1 MKKRILV
8 FLLFMFSL
16 MLFAPSIQ
24 AQKKSKVT
32 NKTVIING
40 KEYYKHYVTNGET
53 LYGLS
58 KAYKVPVEE
67 IIRLNPF
74 VEKGLQAGHRVLLP
88 IKVKPKQNPKPKP
101 KPADK
106 PKTDSV
112 SLPKETPKVDPIPE
126 PKPEPKVEPKP
137 EPIVEPEPEPIVE
150 PEPEPI
156 VEPEPEPKVEPAPEP
171 KVEPAPEPIVE
182 PEPEPM
188 IEPEP
193 KVEPEPEPKVEPEP
207 EPKVE
212 PEPKEEQVA
221 PQTPVID
228 PEKKPRI
235 TFNDKEYYLH
245 DVKSGETLEA
255 ISEAYHISVEKLVQ
269 YNPDL
274 KHGLKV
280 GLVLGI
286 PVQTES
292 EESEAQ
298 VAEHQEVTETVKPVS
313 SETIALVSPEG
324 LYTLQPKEDLYDVA
338 KRFGVD
344 LSDLKTINPELNNN
358 PKRGTMIEIPKIIN
372 ENDYIVHHCEKNERV
387 TSLLRRWKVSE
398 SEFRKKNV
406 SVGSHVFVNQVVLIP
421 IEPISDFY
429 WIKNDMELVDEEEP
443 STHAEPKFDFD
454 AEMGEIPVC
463 VASPENVQKRYNV
476 ALMVP
481 LFLQDIDNIEVTKE
495 KAKNQKSRSL
505 GFLQY
510 YEGFVMAAE
519 ALEKQG
525 LKVDL
530 TVFDVTDNVA
540 SAEKALRQ
548 IRGKD
553 LDLIVGPFFGRSFS
567 VIEEYAKANDIV
579 VVNPLSTRLS
589 VIADNPNVVK
599 VKPGDL
605 GLVLTISNLVK
616 NNYSDANVF
625 IVSREKASDS
635 TFLNQLEHHLNLAV
649 QDEVTVSG
657 NEFLHFARNE
667 SERLEMGS
675 RLVSTVDVEGQVYST
690 DDFRNGSMD
699 KVVLANPIK
708 RYEYSDMGKLK
719 SQLSGVR
726 TNLIVAYGDDNVF
739 ATGMLNSLS
748 TEADRFPI
756 TLVCAPDWSQFE
768 KLLVDNLLKMNAI
781 YASDYFI
788 DYESDAAKQFV
799 RRFRSKYMGEP
810 QKYAFEGY
818 DLGYYFLSA
827 LMQYGSD
834 DLLGCLHCCQ
844 IPMLHTNYRFY
855 YKNYLDKG
863 GNYGKENLFWNLYQ
877 FDNELIKLVPVDPF
891 KRGEQ

>member
-112 SLPKETPKVDPIPE
+112 SPPKETPKVDPIPE

-156 VEPEPEPKVEPAPEP
+156 VEPA
-171 KVEPAPEPIVE
+171 
-182 PEPEPM
+182 
-188 IEPEP
+188 PEP

-207 EPKVE
+207 EPKVEPEPEPRVEPE

-292 EESEAQ
+292 DESEAQ
-298 VAEHQEVTETVKPVS
+298 VAENQEVTETVKPVS

-429 WIKNDMELVDEEEP
+429 WIKNDLELVDEEEP

-530 TVFDVTDNVA
+530 TVIDVTDNVA
-540 SAEKALRQ
+540 SAESALRQ

-579 VVNPLSTRLS
+579 VVNPLSTRVS

-799 RRFRSKYMGEP
+799 RLFRSKYMGEP

-863 GNYGKENLFWNLYQ
+863 GNYGKENLYWNLYQ

>member
-1 MKKRILV
+1 M
-8 FLLFMFSL
+8 LFMFSL

-112 SLPKETPKVDPIPE
+112 SPPKETPKVDPIPE

-156 VEPEPEPKVEPAPEP
+156 VEPA
-171 KVEPAPEPIVE
+171 
-182 PEPEPM
+182 
-188 IEPEP
+188 PEP

-207 EPKVE
+207 EPKVEPEPEPRVEPE

-292 EESEAQ
+292 DESEAQ
-298 VAEHQEVTETVKPVS
+298 VAENQEVTETVKPVS

-358 PKRGTMIEIPKIIN
+358 PKRGTMIEIPRIIN

-429 WIKNDMELVDEEEP
+429 WIKNDLELVDEEEP

-530 TVFDVTDNVA
+530 TVIDVTDNVA
-540 SAEKALRQ
+540 SAESALRQ

-579 VVNPLSTRLS
+579 VVNPLSTRVS

-799 RRFRSKYMGEP
+799 RLFRSKYMGEP

-863 GNYGKENLFWNLYQ
+863 GNYGKENLYWNLYQ

>member
-112 SLPKETPKVDPIPE
+112 SPPKETPKVDPIPE

-156 VEPEPEPKVEPAPEP
+156 VEPA
-171 KVEPAPEPIVE
+171 
-182 PEPEPM
+182 
-188 IEPEP
+188 PEP

-207 EPKVE
+207 EPRVEPE

-292 EESEAQ
+292 DESEAQ
-298 VAEHQEVTETVKPVS
+298 VAENQEVTETVKPVS

-429 WIKNDMELVDEEEP
+429 WVKNDLELVDEEEP

-530 TVFDVTDNVA
+530 TVIDVTDNVA
-540 SAEKALRQ
+540 SAESALRQ

-579 VVNPLSTRLS
+579 VVNPLSTRVS

-799 RRFRSKYMGEP
+799 RLFRSKYMGEP

-863 GNYGKENLFWNLYQ
+863 GNYGKENLYWNLYQ

>member
-1 MKKRILV
+1 M
-8 FLLFMFSL
+8 LFMFSL

-112 SLPKETPKVDPIPE
+112 SPPKETPKVDPIPE

-156 VEPEPEPKVEPAPEP
+156 VEPA
-171 KVEPAPEPIVE
+171 
-182 PEPEPM
+182 
-188 IEPEP
+188 PEP

-207 EPKVE
+207 EPKVEPEPEPRVEPE

-292 EESEAQ
+292 DESEAQ
-298 VAEHQEVTETVKPVS
+298 VAENQEVTETVKPVS

-429 WIKNDMELVDEEEP
+429 WVKNDLELVDEEEP

-454 AEMGEIPVC
+454 AELGEIPVC

-530 TVFDVTDNVA
+530 TVIDVTDNVA
-540 SAEKALRQ
+540 SAESALRQ

-579 VVNPLSTRLS
+579 VVNPLSTRVS

-799 RRFRSKYMGEP
+799 RLFRSKYMGEP

-863 GNYGKENLFWNLYQ
+863 GNYGKENLYWNLYQ